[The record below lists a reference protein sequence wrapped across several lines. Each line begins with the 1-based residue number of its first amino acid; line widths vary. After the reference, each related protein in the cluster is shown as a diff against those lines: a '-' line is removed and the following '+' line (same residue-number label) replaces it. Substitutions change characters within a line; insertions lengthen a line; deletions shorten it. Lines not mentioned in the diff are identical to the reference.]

1 MNTTPSLSGAAR
13 DLPLAALLAF
23 ESVAGHLNF
32 ARAAAELRVTP
43 TAVSRTIKLLEAQL
57 KTRLFNRTTRSVA
70 LTEAGTQLLASIKP
84 ALEQIR
90 SSIAQAGRDSDEPM
104 GILRINVSYVAYRI
118 LLEPHLDGFLQRYP
132 HINVEIALDNRLTDV
147 VREGF
152 DAGIRFGHAVQRDM
166 IAVVMGP
173 AQRRTVVAA
182 PSYLERHG
190 APATPEA
197 LLRHNCIR
205 QRFPASERL
214 FEWRFQ
220 HGGKQVQIDV
230 QGRVMYDEMPAV
242 LDAAVHGLGIGY
254 VFEHFAQDALERGAV
269 TPLLEKY
276 RLPGESFYLYYP
288 NRAHMPAKL
297 RAFIDHMQAAQK
309 TDKGMRK

>member
-1 MNTTPSLSGAAR
+1 MNAPTTLSGPTR
-13 DLPLAALLAF
+13 DLPLAGLLAF
-23 ESVAGHLNF
+23 ESVASHLNF
-32 ARAAAELRVTP
+32 ARAASELRVTP

-70 LTEAGTQLLASIKP
+70 LTEAGAQLLASITP

-90 SSIAQAGRDSDEPM
+90 SSIAQAGLASDEPM

-132 HINVEIALDNRLTDV
+132 HVNVEISLDNRLTDV

-152 DAGIRFGHAVQRDM
+152 DAGVRLGHAVQRDM
-166 IAVVMGP
+166 IAVLLGP
-173 AQRRTVVAA
+173 AQRRTVVAS
-182 PSYLERHG
+182 PSYLARHG

-197 LLRHNCIR
+197 LLEHNCIR
-205 QRFPASERL
+205 QRFPANERMY
-214 FEWRFQ
+214 EWRFQ
-220 HGGKQVQIDV
+220 HGSKQVLIDV
-230 QGRVMYDEMPAV
+230 QGRMMYDEMPAV
-242 LDAAVHGLGIGY
+242 LEAAVNGLGIAY
-254 VFEHFAQDALERGAV
+254 VFEDFAREALDRGAV
-269 TPLLEKY
+269 APLLEKY
-276 RLPGESFYLYYP
+276 RLPGESFYIYYP